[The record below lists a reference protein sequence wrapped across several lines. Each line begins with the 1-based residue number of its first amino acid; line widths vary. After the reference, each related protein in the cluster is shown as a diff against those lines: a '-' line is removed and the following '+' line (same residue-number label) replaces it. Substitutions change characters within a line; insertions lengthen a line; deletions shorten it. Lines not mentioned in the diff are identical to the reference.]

1 MYRILTVYSKKDNYQ
16 SLYQLMTTEGT
27 DGDGNVITVPL
38 ELADKSELD
47 AKVESMLNDEG
58 YAKSDFMVVQYIDY
72 NIDAKDYSDD

>member
-1 MYRILTVYSKKDNYQ
+1 MA
-16 SLYQLMTTEGT
+16 SLEEDTFVAELVTALLELDATA
-27 DGDGNVITVPL
+27 TVPL

-58 YAKSDFMVVQYIDY
+58 YAKADFMVVQYIDY